1 MKKTKNKNSF
11 IPIDETKNNDIKE
24 DILDTEILNIQGN
37 IWTIRDACTGCIVFG
52 MTGSGKSSG
61 PMKKIAEK
69 LLTCQLG
76 GVVFCAKKDERE
88 VWEKYAKITSRTQDL
103 IFLSD
108 ETFNYLE
115 HENSRTSSGSGQIEN
130 LVNLYMEIVNIGKP
144 IKNYSSNDDFWQ
156 SAVRQMLR
164 NAITLLQLAKE
175 KICIDNIHKIIVSSP
190 TTTRPQHLGYCNE
203 LINLLA
209 SSKLKDSRDFRIAKE
224 YFLEEFCHLDERTR
238 SNIVSTFSGTADA
251 LQRGELARCFGAK
264 KSSLVLEDI
273 YRKGKILI
281 ADYDV
286 KSWGRIGQYAAGI
299 IKYCFQMMI
308 ERREDISSKVA
319 RPVFLWADECQ
330 FFAIDNDQKFQ
341 TTARSSRT
349 ITVLATQNLGNL
361 FDGYNK
367 DKAYSLLGNLG
378 AKFFCQNG
386 EFETNEWASKSIGRE
401 IVCRKSH
408 NIGDSKSSTLKGDN
422 TKSISF
428 SESLSEQK
436 DYRLDPGEISTLKTG
451 GPRWNC
457 IVEFIFWQSGRVL
470 IDGNVFVKSY
480 IEQDCTLICG
490 AKCKRDCPINENNS
504 LSKVKGYIILPSDVI
519 YPIFFILSLLLP
531 LYSYKLITNNN
542 DIIFYQ
548 FDEEIQFTCATAGF
562 FFISIAADFAWSTIK
577 RFFKIL
583 FSLVTGHLRYKTKTI
598 YGMIYQE
605 AVWGYYFLSMILA
618 MMLQYNLDNNQRIVI
633 ILFIWFILCGLF
645 RFVRFTGNRE
655 INPKEIN
662 INV

>member
-1 MKKTKNKNSF
+1 MKKKTEIKNLSTYDNYIDTKF
-11 IPIDETKNNDIKE
+11 IPQ

-37 IWTIRDACTGCIVFG
+37 SWTIRDACTGCMVFG

-61 PMKKIAEK
+61 PMKTIAEK
-69 LLTCQLG
+69 LLNCQLG
-76 GVVFCAKKDERE
+76 GVVFCAKKDEKE
-88 VWEKYAKITSRTQDL
+88 VWENYAKKTSRSNDL
-103 IFLSD
+103 IFLSN
-108 ETFNYLE
+108 ESFNYLE
-115 HENSRTSSGSGQIEN
+115 HENSRASSGSGQIEN

-144 IKNYSSNDDFWQ
+144 IRNYSSNDDFWQ

-164 NAITLLQLAKE
+164 NAMTLLQLAEE
-175 KICIDNIHKIIVSSP
+175 KICIDNVHKIIISSP
-190 TTTRPQHLGYCNE
+190 TATRPKVLGYCNDLLT
-203 LINLLA
+203 LIG
-209 SSKLKDSRDFRIAKE
+209 SSKLKDSRDFQIAQE

-238 SNIVSTFSGTADA
+238 SNIISTFSGTADA

-264 KSSLVLEDI
+264 KSTLTLEDI

-281 ADYDV
+281 VDYDV
-286 KSWGRIGQYAAGI
+286 KSWGKIGQYAAGI

-308 ERREDISSKVA
+308 ERREDISSQTA

-330 FFAIDNDQKFQ
+330 FFAIENDQKFQ

-349 ITVLATQNLGNL
+349 ISVFATQNLGNL
-361 FDGYNK
+361 FDGYGK

-401 IVCRKSH
+401 IICRKSR

-422 TKSISF
+422 TKSISY
-428 SESLSEQK
+428 SESISEHK
-436 DYRLDPGEISTLKTG
+436 DYRLDPGEFSTLKTG

-457 IVEFIFWQSGRVL
+457 KVEFIFWQSGRVL
-470 IDGNVFVKSY
+470 IDGNVFVKSS
-480 IEQDCTLICG
+480 IAQECTKICG
-490 AKCKRDCPINENNS
+490 AKYLRDCPNDENNVNKKS
-504 LSKVKGYIILPSDVI
+504 KGYIFLPGDFI
-519 YPIFFILSLLLP
+519 YPLLFVLSLLLP
-531 LYSYKLITNNN
+531 IYSYKLITEGN

-562 FFISIAADFAWSTIK
+562 FFISITTDFAWSTLK
-577 RFFKIL
+577 RFGKIL
-583 FSLVTGHLRYKTKTI
+583 LTLLTGHLRYKTKTI

-605 AVWGYYFLSMILA
+605 AVWGYYFLSMVLA
-618 MMLQYNLDNNQRIVI
+618 IILQYNLGNNQRTFI
-633 ILFIWFILCGLF
+633 ILLIWFCLCGLF

-655 INPKEIN
+655 INKEELKI
-662 INV
+662 

>member
-1 MKKTKNKNSF
+1 
-11 IPIDETKNNDIKE
+11 
-24 DILDTEILNIQGN
+24 
-37 IWTIRDACTGCIVFG
+37 
-52 MTGSGKSSG
+52 
-61 PMKKIAEK
+61 
-69 LLTCQLG
+69 
-76 GVVFCAKKDERE
+76 
-88 VWEKYAKITSRTQDL
+88 
-103 IFLSD
+103 
-108 ETFNYLE
+108 
-115 HENSRTSSGSGQIEN
+115 
-130 LVNLYMEIVNIGKP
+130 MEIVNIGKP

-164 NAITLLQLAKE
+164 NAMTLLQLAQE
-175 KICIDNIHKIIVSSP
+175 KICIDNIHKIIVTSP
-190 TTTRPQHLGYCNE
+190 TATRPKALGYCND
-203 LINLLA
+203 LLTLL
-209 SSKLKDSRDFRIAKE
+209 SNSKVSKLRDFQIASE

-281 ADYDV
+281 VDYDV

-308 ERREDISSKVA
+308 ERREDISSKCA

-401 IVCRKSH
+401 IVCRKSR

-422 TKSISF
+422 TKSISY

-480 IEQDCTLICG
+480 IEQDCTLVCG
-490 AKCKRDCPINENNS
+490 AKCKRDCPTKEENS
-504 LSKVKGYIILPSDVI
+504 SPKAKGYIILPSDII
-519 YPIFFILSLLLP
+519 YPILFTLSLLLP
-531 LYSYKLITNNN
+531 YYSYKLIINNN

-562 FFISIAADFAWSTIK
+562 FFISIALDFAWSTLK
-577 RFFKIL
+577 RLVKIVCTL
-583 FSLVTGHLRYKTKTI
+583 LTGNKRYKTKTI

-605 AVWGYYFLSMILA
+605 AVWGYYCLSMILA
-618 MMLQYNLDNNQRIVI
+618 LILQYNLGNTHRTII
-633 ILFIWFILCGLF
+633 ILLGWFTLCGLF

-655 INPKEIN
+655 INKEEIN
-662 INV
+662 LKI